1 MKNTLIK
8 TSKIVNKSIS
18 HTIKMIV
25 LFLFVFISGVF
36 AGNANSQETKVS
48 ISKNNKP
55 IREIL
60 GEIERQTDYLFV
72 YSEKEVDVN
81 QRKTV
86 NVSQQRVA
94 DVLSSLFRS
103 TNVGYAMEGHNIML
117 MAKTTQTD
125 AAQQKRHITGVVKDI
140 KGETIIGANIMIK
153 GTGTGVSTNIDG
165 EFSIEAAAG
174 EELIVSF
181 IGYLTQTIKIDSQK
195 TLNIKLL
202 EDTKTLEEVV
212 VVGYTVQTKSAVTG
226 SVAVVKAD
234 KLKDVNTLEVGS
246 MLQGK
251 VSGVYVSG
259 SSGEP
264 GQASKIR
271 IRGKGTLNSSVSPLW
286 VVDGVIVGED
296 PGLNPNEIDNISVLK
311 DGSATALYGS
321 RAANGV
327 IVVTTKR
334 GEYDANKY
342 SVSVNAGV
350 SLLST
355 GRLEMMNSQEL
366 YDYQKSWNNQSWFT
380 EELLKHNT
388 DWFKEA
394 SKPGLYTNANI
405 TYTGSSGRMRSF
417 VMADYY
423 REEGAIKDF
432 TLDRF
437 TFRSNNDV
445 KFTDRFTMSTKISGS
460 LSRTDSQQRSVYNTY
475 LYLPWDFPYNED
487 GSIRSGQEQ
496 DWRGRDGI
504 NDMYDLQWNWS
515 RSKKLTVDGTINFNY
530 QITDWLRFESNNY
543 IRYISNRSESY
554 TDKRSRSGQS
564 DKGSLSNSNSLLT
577 KQFTNQMIRFEK
589 SFGKHKVNA
598 LGAYEYTRHFY
609 ESTSAE
615 GRGIQPGREIL
626 DVTTGI
632 KSIGG
637 YKDAIATQSALFNAN
652 YDYDNRYMGQVSYR
666 MDESSCS
673 GKNNRMGHFFTVSGG
688 WNIQN
693 ETFFESLR
701 ESVNQLKVRVSYGSL
716 GNTPGAY
723 YGHYP
728 LYSSMMYNDEVA
740 YFPSQMGN
748 ADLSWEK
755 CYTTNIGIDARF
767 FDRFGVTIDLYNKNT
782 SDLLYYAPLPNI
794 SGYTGQYKNVGAIN
808 NKGLEISLNA
818 DVIRTSKFQWTS
830 DFNIGFNRNRVTE
843 LYGGKPELKGLKR
856 LEEGRDMDEW
866 YLREW
871 AGVDPANGSPLW
883 YTTDE
888 NGKRTTTDSYN
899 KADRVY
905 CGSAAPKFT
914 GGWMNSF
921 SYKGFTLTANFDFV
935 YGNLLY
941 NQSRELLDSDG
952 AYADYNS
959 MKLKSGWKR
968 WEKEGDIAT
977 HPKAING
984 GNKNSNKSSS
994 RYLEKGNYFS
1004 LRNLS
1009 LGYSIP
1015 EKLCG
1020 KLGLQRVNVSCSADN
1035 LFTLTPFSGV
1045 SPQLSDSSTDG
1056 YAGTI
1061 YPLSRR
1067 IVFGLNVSF

>member
-1 MKNTLIK
+1 M
-8 TSKIVNKSIS
+8 
-18 HTIKMIV
+18 KMIV

-174 EELIVSF
+174 DELIVSF

-264 GQASKIR
+264 GHASKIR

-342 SVSVNAGV
+342 SVSINAGV

-388 DWFKEA
+388 DWFNEA

-417 VMADYY
+417 VMTDYY

-666 MDESSCS
+666 MDESSCF

-883 YTTDE
+883 YTTDG

-1067 IVFGLNVSF
+1067 IVLGLNVSF

>member
-1 MKNTLIK
+1 M
-8 TSKIVNKSIS
+8 
-18 HTIKMIV
+18 KMIV

-165 EFSIEAAAG
+165 EFSIEAATG
-174 EELIVSF
+174 DELIVSF

-286 VVDGVIVGED
+286 VVDGVIVGEY

-632 KSIGG
+632 KSIDG

-666 MDESSCS
+666 MDESSCF

-871 AGVDPANGSPLW
+871 AGVDTANGSPLW

>member
-1 MKNTLIK
+1 
-8 TSKIVNKSIS
+8 
-18 HTIKMIV
+18 
-25 LFLFVFISGVF
+25 
-36 AGNANSQETKVS
+36 
-48 ISKNNKP
+48 
-55 IREIL
+55 
-60 GEIERQTDYLFV
+60 
-72 YSEKEVDVN
+72 
-81 QRKTV
+81 
-86 NVSQQRVA
+86 
-94 DVLSSLFRS
+94 
-103 TNVGYAMEGHNIML
+103 MEGHNIML

-174 EELIVSF
+174 DELIVSF

-264 GQASKIR
+264 GHASKIR

-342 SVSVNAGV
+342 SVSINAGV

-666 MDESSCS
+666 MDESSCF

-1067 IVFGLNVSF
+1067 IVLGLNVSF

>member
-1 MKNTLIK
+1 M
-8 TSKIVNKSIS
+8 
-18 HTIKMIV
+18 KMIV

-125 AAQQKRHITGVVKDI
+125 AVQQKRHITGVVKDI

-174 EELIVSF
+174 DELIVSF

-321 RAANGV
+321 RAANCV

-543 IRYISNRSESY
+543 IRYISNRSETY

-637 YKDAIATQSALFNAN
+637 YKDAITTQSALFNAN

-666 MDESSCS
+666 MDESSCF

>member
-1 MKNTLIK
+1 M
-8 TSKIVNKSIS
+8 
-18 HTIKMIV
+18 KMIV

-564 DKGSLSNSNSLLT
+564 DKRSLSNSNSLLT

-666 MDESSCS
+666 MDESSCF

-818 DVIRTSKFQWTS
+818 DVIRTLKFQWTS

>member
-1 MKNTLIK
+1 M
-8 TSKIVNKSIS
+8 
-18 HTIKMIV
+18 KMIV

-125 AAQQKRHITGVVKDI
+125 AIQQKRHITGVVKDI

-174 EELIVSF
+174 DELIVSF

-543 IRYISNRSESY
+543 IRYISNRSETY

-626 DVTTGI
+626 DVTIGI

-637 YKDAIATQSALFNAN
+637 YKDAITTQSALFNAN

-666 MDESSCS
+666 MDESSCF

>member
-1 MKNTLIK
+1 M
-8 TSKIVNKSIS
+8 
-18 HTIKMIV
+18 KMIV

-174 EELIVSF
+174 DELIVSF

-264 GQASKIR
+264 GHASKIR

-530 QITDWLRFESNNY
+530 QITDWLHFESNNY

-666 MDESSCS
+666 MDESSCF

-888 NGKRTTTDSYN
+888 NGKHTTTDSYN

-1020 KLGLQRVNVSCSADN
+1020 KLGLQQVNVSCSADN

>member
-1 MKNTLIK
+1 M
-8 TSKIVNKSIS
+8 
-18 HTIKMIV
+18 KMIV

-174 EELIVSF
+174 DELIVSF

-202 EDTKTLEEVV
+202 EDTKTLEEVAV
-212 VVGYTVQTKSAVTG
+212 VVYTVQTKSAVTG

-264 GQASKIR
+264 GHASKIR

-342 SVSVNAGV
+342 SVSINAGV

-417 VMADYY
+417 VMTDYY

-666 MDESSCS
+666 MDESSCF

-883 YTTDE
+883 YTTDG

-1067 IVFGLNVSF
+1067 IVLGLNVSF

>member
-1 MKNTLIK
+1 M
-8 TSKIVNKSIS
+8 
-18 HTIKMIV
+18 KMIV

-165 EFSIEAAAG
+165 KFSIEAAAG

-530 QITDWLRFESNNY
+530 QITDWLHFESNNY

-666 MDESSCS
+666 MDESSCF

-808 NKGLEISLNA
+808 NKGLEISLNT

>member
-1 MKNTLIK
+1 M
-8 TSKIVNKSIS
+8 
-18 HTIKMIV
+18 KMIV

-174 EELIVSF
+174 DELIVSF

-264 GQASKIR
+264 GHASKIR

-342 SVSVNAGV
+342 SVSINAGV

-530 QITDWLRFESNNY
+530 QITDWMRFESNNY

-564 DKGSLSNSNSLLT
+564 DKASLSNSNSLLT

-666 MDESSCS
+666 MDESSCF

-883 YTTDE
+883 YTTDG

-1067 IVFGLNVSF
+1067 IVLGLNVSF

>member
-1 MKNTLIK
+1 M
-8 TSKIVNKSIS
+8 
-18 HTIKMIV
+18 KMIV

-165 EFSIEAAAG
+165 EFSIEAATG
-174 EELIVSF
+174 DELIVSF

-666 MDESSCS
+666 MDESSCF

-994 RYLEKGNYFS
+994 RYLEKGN
-1004 LRNLS
+1004 
-1009 LGYSIP
+1009 
-1015 EKLCG
+1015 
-1020 KLGLQRVNVSCSADN
+1020 
-1035 LFTLTPFSGV
+1035 
-1045 SPQLSDSSTDG
+1045 
-1056 YAGTI
+1056 
-1061 YPLSRR
+1061 
-1067 IVFGLNVSF
+1067 

>member
-1 MKNTLIK
+1 M
-8 TSKIVNKSIS
+8 
-18 HTIKMIV
+18 KMIV

-174 EELIVSF
+174 DELIVSF

-234 KLKDVNTLEVGS
+234 KLKDVNTLKVGS

-264 GQASKIR
+264 GHASKIR

-342 SVSVNAGV
+342 SVSINAGV

-417 VMADYY
+417 VMTDYY

-666 MDESSCS
+666 MDESSCF

-883 YTTDE
+883 YTTDG

-1067 IVFGLNVSF
+1067 IVLGLNVSF

>member
-1 MKNTLIK
+1 M
-8 TSKIVNKSIS
+8 
-18 HTIKMIV
+18 KMIV

-165 EFSIEAAAG
+165 KFSIEAAAG

-530 QITDWLRFESNNY
+530 QITDWLHFESNNY

-554 TDKRSRSGQS
+554 TNKRSRSGQS

-666 MDESSCS
+666 MDESSCF

>member
-1 MKNTLIK
+1 M
-8 TSKIVNKSIS
+8 
-18 HTIKMIV
+18 KMIV

-666 MDESSCS
+666 MDESSCF
-673 GKNNRMGHFFTVSGG
+673 GKNNRIGHFFTVSGG

-1009 LGYSIP
+1009 LG
-1015 EKLCG
+1015 
-1020 KLGLQRVNVSCSADN
+1020 
-1035 LFTLTPFSGV
+1035 
-1045 SPQLSDSSTDG
+1045 
-1056 YAGTI
+1056 
-1061 YPLSRR
+1061 
-1067 IVFGLNVSF
+1067 

>member
-1 MKNTLIK
+1 M
-8 TSKIVNKSIS
+8 
-18 HTIKMIV
+18 KMIV

-125 AAQQKRHITGVVKDI
+125 ASQQRRLITGEGKDI

-666 MDESSCS
+666 MDESSCF

-1020 KLGLQRVNVSCSADN
+1020 KLGLQQVNVSCSADN

>member
-1 MKNTLIK
+1 M
-8 TSKIVNKSIS
+8 
-18 HTIKMIV
+18 KMIV

-125 AAQQKRHITGVVKDI
+125 AVQQKRHITGVVKDI

-174 EELIVSF
+174 DELIVSF

-264 GQASKIR
+264 GQASKIC

-666 MDESSCS
+666 MDESSCF

-1020 KLGLQRVNVSCSADN
+1020 KLGLQQVNVSCSADN

>member
-1 MKNTLIK
+1 M
-8 TSKIVNKSIS
+8 
-18 HTIKMIV
+18 KMIV

-165 EFSIEAAAG
+165 GFSIEAATG
-174 EELIVSF
+174 DELIVSF

-496 DWRGRDGI
+496 DWRGCDGI

-530 QITDWLRFESNNY
+530 QITDWLRFESNNS
-543 IRYISNRSESY
+543 IRYLSNRSESY

-666 MDESSCS
+666 MDESSCF

>member
-1 MKNTLIK
+1 
-8 TSKIVNKSIS
+8 
-18 HTIKMIV
+18 
-25 LFLFVFISGVF
+25 
-36 AGNANSQETKVS
+36 
-48 ISKNNKP
+48 
-55 IREIL
+55 
-60 GEIERQTDYLFV
+60 
-72 YSEKEVDVN
+72 
-81 QRKTV
+81 
-86 NVSQQRVA
+86 
-94 DVLSSLFRS
+94 
-103 TNVGYAMEGHNIML
+103 
-117 MAKTTQTD
+117 
-125 AAQQKRHITGVVKDI
+125 
-140 KGETIIGANIMIK
+140 
-153 GTGTGVSTNIDG
+153 
-165 EFSIEAAAG
+165 
-174 EELIVSF
+174 
-181 IGYLTQTIKIDSQK
+181 
-195 TLNIKLL
+195 
-202 EDTKTLEEVV
+202 
-212 VVGYTVQTKSAVTG
+212 
-226 SVAVVKAD
+226 
-234 KLKDVNTLEVGS
+234 
-246 MLQGK
+246 
-251 VSGVYVSG
+251 
-259 SSGEP
+259 
-264 GQASKIR
+264 
-271 IRGKGTLNSSVSPLW
+271 
-286 VVDGVIVGED
+286 
-296 PGLNPNEIDNISVLK
+296 
-311 DGSATALYGS
+311 
-321 RAANGV
+321 
-327 IVVTTKR
+327 
-334 GEYDANKY
+334 
-342 SVSVNAGV
+342 
-350 SLLST
+350 
-355 GRLEMMNSQEL
+355 
-366 YDYQKSWNNQSWFT
+366 
-380 EELLKHNT
+380 
-388 DWFKEA
+388 
-394 SKPGLYTNANI
+394 
-405 TYTGSSGRMRSF
+405 
-417 VMADYY
+417 
-423 REEGAIKDF
+423 
-432 TLDRF
+432 
-437 TFRSNNDV
+437 
-445 KFTDRFTMSTKISGS
+445 
-460 LSRTDSQQRSVYNTY
+460 
-475 LYLPWDFPYNED
+475 
-487 GSIRSGQEQ
+487 
-496 DWRGRDGI
+496 
-504 NDMYDLQWNWS
+504 
-515 RSKKLTVDGTINFNY
+515 
-530 QITDWLRFESNNY
+530 
-543 IRYISNRSESY
+543 
-554 TDKRSRSGQS
+554 
-564 DKGSLSNSNSLLT
+564 
-577 KQFTNQMIRFEK
+577 
-589 SFGKHKVNA
+589 
-598 LGAYEYTRHFY
+598 
-609 ESTSAE
+609 
-615 GRGIQPGREIL
+615 
-626 DVTTGI
+626 
-632 KSIGG
+632 
-637 YKDAIATQSALFNAN
+637 
-652 YDYDNRYMGQVSYR
+652 
-666 MDESSCS
+666 
-673 GKNNRMGHFFTVSGG
+673 MGHFFTVSGG

-728 LYSSMMYNDEVA
+728 LYSSMMYNEVA

>member
-1 MKNTLIK
+1 M
-8 TSKIVNKSIS
+8 
-18 HTIKMIV
+18 KMIV

-165 EFSIEAAAG
+165 GFSIEAATG
-174 EELIVSF
+174 DELIVSF

-530 QITDWLRFESNNY
+530 QITDWLRFESNNS
-543 IRYISNRSESY
+543 IRYLSNRSESY

-666 MDESSCS
+666 MDESSCF

-740 YFPSQMGN
+740 YFPSQIGN

>member
-1 MKNTLIK
+1 M
-8 TSKIVNKSIS
+8 
-18 HTIKMIV
+18 
-25 LFLFVFISGVF
+25 
-36 AGNANSQETKVS
+36 
-48 ISKNNKP
+48 
-55 IREIL
+55 
-60 GEIERQTDYLFV
+60 
-72 YSEKEVDVN
+72 
-81 QRKTV
+81 
-86 NVSQQRVA
+86 
-94 DVLSSLFRS
+94 
-103 TNVGYAMEGHNIML
+103 
-117 MAKTTQTD
+117 
-125 AAQQKRHITGVVKDI
+125 
-140 KGETIIGANIMIK
+140 
-153 GTGTGVSTNIDG
+153 
-165 EFSIEAAAG
+165 
-174 EELIVSF
+174 
-181 IGYLTQTIKIDSQK
+181 
-195 TLNIKLL
+195 
-202 EDTKTLEEVV
+202 
-212 VVGYTVQTKSAVTG
+212 
-226 SVAVVKAD
+226 
-234 KLKDVNTLEVGS
+234 
-246 MLQGK
+246 
-251 VSGVYVSG
+251 
-259 SSGEP
+259 
-264 GQASKIR
+264 
-271 IRGKGTLNSSVSPLW
+271 
-286 VVDGVIVGED
+286 IVGED

-666 MDESSCS
+666 MDESSCF

-888 NGKRTTTDSYN
+888 NGKRTTTNSYN

-1035 LFTLTPFSGV
+1035 LFMLTPFSGV

-1067 IVFGLNVSF
+1067 IVLGLNVSF

>member
-1 MKNTLIK
+1 M
-8 TSKIVNKSIS
+8 
-18 HTIKMIV
+18 KMIV

-666 MDESSCS
+666 MDESSCF

-1020 KLGLQRVNVSCSADN
+1020 KLGLQ
-1035 LFTLTPFSGV
+1035 
-1045 SPQLSDSSTDG
+1045 
-1056 YAGTI
+1056 
-1061 YPLSRR
+1061 
-1067 IVFGLNVSF
+1067 

>member
-1 MKNTLIK
+1 M
-8 TSKIVNKSIS
+8 
-18 HTIKMIV
+18 
-25 LFLFVFISGVF
+25 
-36 AGNANSQETKVS
+36 
-48 ISKNNKP
+48 
-55 IREIL
+55 
-60 GEIERQTDYLFV
+60 
-72 YSEKEVDVN
+72 
-81 QRKTV
+81 
-86 NVSQQRVA
+86 
-94 DVLSSLFRS
+94 
-103 TNVGYAMEGHNIML
+103 
-117 MAKTTQTD
+117 
-125 AAQQKRHITGVVKDI
+125 
-140 KGETIIGANIMIK
+140 
-153 GTGTGVSTNIDG
+153 
-165 EFSIEAAAG
+165 
-174 EELIVSF
+174 
-181 IGYLTQTIKIDSQK
+181 
-195 TLNIKLL
+195 
-202 EDTKTLEEVV
+202 
-212 VVGYTVQTKSAVTG
+212 
-226 SVAVVKAD
+226 
-234 KLKDVNTLEVGS
+234 
-246 MLQGK
+246 
-251 VSGVYVSG
+251 
-259 SSGEP
+259 
-264 GQASKIR
+264 
-271 IRGKGTLNSSVSPLW
+271 
-286 VVDGVIVGED
+286 IVGED

-342 SVSVNAGV
+342 SVSINAGV

-666 MDESSCS
+666 MDESSCF

-1020 KLGLQRVNVSCSADN
+1020 KLGLQQVNVSCSADN

>member
-1 MKNTLIK
+1 M
-8 TSKIVNKSIS
+8 
-18 HTIKMIV
+18 KMIV

-174 EELIVSF
+174 DELIVSF

-264 GQASKIR
+264 GHASKIR

-342 SVSVNAGV
+342 SVSINAGV

-366 YDYQKSWNNQSWFT
+366 YDYQKSRNNQSWFT

-666 MDESSCS
+666 MDESSCF

-1067 IVFGLNVSF
+1067 IVLGLNVSF

>member
-1 MKNTLIK
+1 M
-8 TSKIVNKSIS
+8 
-18 HTIKMIV
+18 
-25 LFLFVFISGVF
+25 
-36 AGNANSQETKVS
+36 
-48 ISKNNKP
+48 
-55 IREIL
+55 
-60 GEIERQTDYLFV
+60 
-72 YSEKEVDVN
+72 
-81 QRKTV
+81 
-86 NVSQQRVA
+86 
-94 DVLSSLFRS
+94 
-103 TNVGYAMEGHNIML
+103 
-117 MAKTTQTD
+117 
-125 AAQQKRHITGVVKDI
+125 
-140 KGETIIGANIMIK
+140 
-153 GTGTGVSTNIDG
+153 
-165 EFSIEAAAG
+165 
-174 EELIVSF
+174 
-181 IGYLTQTIKIDSQK
+181 
-195 TLNIKLL
+195 
-202 EDTKTLEEVV
+202 
-212 VVGYTVQTKSAVTG
+212 
-226 SVAVVKAD
+226 AVVKAD
-234 KLKDVNTLEVGS
+234 KLKDVNTLEVGN

-342 SVSVNAGV
+342 SISVNAGV

-475 LYLPWDFPYNED
+475 LYLPWDYPYNED

-504 NDMYDLQWNWS
+504 NDMYDLQWNWG

-666 MDESSCS
+666 MDESSCF

-693 ETFFESLR
+693 EVFFESLR
-701 ESVNQLKVRVSYGSL
+701 ESIDQLKVRVSYGSL

-808 NKGLEISLNA
+808 NKGIEISLNA

-888 NGKRTTTDSYN
+888 NGNRVTTDSYN

-921 SYKGFTLTANFDFV
+921 TYKGFTLTANFDFV

-1035 LFTLTPFSGV
+1035 LFTFTPFSGV

>member
-1 MKNTLIK
+1 M
-8 TSKIVNKSIS
+8 
-18 HTIKMIV
+18 KMIV

-174 EELIVSF
+174 DELIVSF

-264 GQASKIR
+264 GHASKIR

-342 SVSVNAGV
+342 SVSINAGV

-598 LGAYEYTRHFY
+598 RGAYKYPRHFY

-666 MDESSCS
+666 MDESSCF

-883 YTTDE
+883 YTTDG

-1067 IVFGLNVSF
+1067 IVLGLNVSF

>member
-1 MKNTLIK
+1 M
-8 TSKIVNKSIS
+8 
-18 HTIKMIV
+18 KMIV

-234 KLKDVNTLEVGS
+234 KLRDVNTLEVGS

-543 IRYISNRSESY
+543 IRYISNRSETY

-637 YKDAIATQSALFNAN
+637 YKDAITTQSALFNAN

-666 MDESSCS
+666 MDESSCF

-871 AGVDPANGSPLW
+871 AGVDTANGSPLW

>member
-1 MKNTLIK
+1 M
-8 TSKIVNKSIS
+8 
-18 HTIKMIV
+18 KMIV

-165 EFSIEAAAG
+165 KFSIEAAAG

-530 QITDWLRFESNNY
+530 QITDWLHFESNNY

-666 MDESSCS
+666 MDESSCF

-830 DFNIGFNRNRVTE
+830 DFNIGFNRNRVIE

>member
-1 MKNTLIK
+1 M
-8 TSKIVNKSIS
+8 
-18 HTIKMIV
+18 KMIV

-174 EELIVSF
+174 DELIVSF

-264 GQASKIR
+264 GHASKIR

-327 IVVTTKR
+327 IVVTTQR

-342 SVSVNAGV
+342 SVSINAGV

-417 VMADYY
+417 VMTDYY

-666 MDESSCS
+666 MDESSCF

-883 YTTDE
+883 YTTDG

-1067 IVFGLNVSF
+1067 IVLGLNVSF

>member
-1 MKNTLIK
+1 M
-8 TSKIVNKSIS
+8 
-18 HTIKMIV
+18 KMIV

-174 EELIVSF
+174 DELIVSF

-264 GQASKIR
+264 GHASKIR

-355 GRLEMMNSQEL
+355 GHLEMMNSQEL

-530 QITDWLRFESNNY
+530 QITDWLHFESNNY

-666 MDESSCS
+666 MDESSCF

-755 CYTTNIGIDARF
+755 CYTTNIDIDARF

>member
-1 MKNTLIK
+1 M
-8 TSKIVNKSIS
+8 
-18 HTIKMIV
+18 KMIV

-165 EFSIEAAAG
+165 GFSIEAATG
-174 EELIVSF
+174 DELIVSF

-530 QITDWLRFESNNY
+530 QITDWLRFESNNS
-543 IRYISNRSESY
+543 IRYLSNRSESY

-666 MDESSCS
+666 MDESSCF

-1020 KLGLQRVNVSCSADN
+1020 KLGLQRGNVSCSADN

>member
-1 MKNTLIK
+1 M
-8 TSKIVNKSIS
+8 
-18 HTIKMIV
+18 KMIV

-666 MDESSCS
+666 MDESSCF

-716 GNTPGAY
+716 GNTPRAY

-1020 KLGLQRVNVSCSADN
+1020 KLGLQQVNVSCSADN

>member
-1 MKNTLIK
+1 M
-8 TSKIVNKSIS
+8 
-18 HTIKMIV
+18 KMIV

-165 EFSIEAAAG
+165 GFSIEAATG
-174 EELIVSF
+174 DELIVSF

-530 QITDWLRFESNNY
+530 QITDWLRFESNNS
-543 IRYISNRSESY
+543 IRYLSNRSESY

-666 MDESSCS
+666 MDESSCF

-716 GNTPGAY
+716 GNTPGAD
-723 YGHYP
+723 YGHYT

>member
-1 MKNTLIK
+1 M
-8 TSKIVNKSIS
+8 
-18 HTIKMIV
+18 KMIV

-174 EELIVSF
+174 DELIVSF

-666 MDESSCS
+666 MDESSCF

-941 NQSRELLDSDG
+941 NQSRELLDSDS
-952 AYADYNS
+952 AYAYYSS

-1061 YPLSRR
+1061 YPLSRI

>member
-1 MKNTLIK
+1 M
-8 TSKIVNKSIS
+8 
-18 HTIKMIV
+18 KMIV

-666 MDESSCS
+666 MDESSCF

-1020 KLGLQRVNVSCSADN
+1020 KLGLQQVNVSCSADN

-1045 SPQLSDSSTDG
+1045 SSQLSDSSTDG

>member
-1 MKNTLIK
+1 M
-8 TSKIVNKSIS
+8 
-18 HTIKMIV
+18 KMIV

-174 EELIVSF
+174 DELIVSF

-264 GQASKIR
+264 GHASKIR

-342 SVSVNAGV
+342 SVSINAGV

-598 LGAYEYTRHFY
+598 LGAYKYPRHFY

-666 MDESSCS
+666 MDESSCF

-883 YTTDE
+883 YTTDG

-1067 IVFGLNVSF
+1067 IVLGLNVSF

>member
-1 MKNTLIK
+1 M
-8 TSKIVNKSIS
+8 
-18 HTIKMIV
+18 KMIV

-165 EFSIEAAAG
+165 GFSIEAATG
-174 EELIVSF
+174 DELIVSF

-475 LYLPWDFPYNED
+475 P
-487 GSIRSGQEQ
+487 
-496 DWRGRDGI
+496 
-504 NDMYDLQWNWS
+504 
-515 RSKKLTVDGTINFNY
+515 V
-530 QITDWLRFESNNY
+530 
-543 IRYISNRSESY
+543 SY
-554 TDKRSRSGQS
+554 TH
-564 DKGSLSNSNSLLT
+564 LT
-577 KQFTNQMIRFEK
+577 LPT
-589 SFGKHKVNA
+589 
-598 LGAYEYTRHFY
+598 
-609 ESTSAE
+609 
-615 GRGIQPGREIL
+615 
-626 DVTTGI
+626 
-632 KSIGG
+632 
-637 YKDAIATQSALFNAN
+637 IA
-652 YDYDNRYMGQVSYR
+652 
-666 MDESSCS
+666 
-673 GKNNRMGHFFTVSGG
+673 
-688 WNIQN
+688 
-693 ETFFESLR
+693 
-701 ESVNQLKVRVSYGSL
+701 
-716 GNTPGAY
+716 
-723 YGHYP
+723 
-728 LYSSMMYNDEVA
+728 
-740 YFPSQMGN
+740 
-748 ADLSWEK
+748 
-755 CYTTNIGIDARF
+755 
-767 FDRFGVTIDLYNKNT
+767 
-782 SDLLYYAPLPNI
+782 
-794 SGYTGQYKNVGAIN
+794 
-808 NKGLEISLNA
+808 
-818 DVIRTSKFQWTS
+818 
-830 DFNIGFNRNRVTE
+830 
-843 LYGGKPELKGLKR
+843 
-856 LEEGRDMDEW
+856 
-866 YLREW
+866 
-871 AGVDPANGSPLW
+871 
-883 YTTDE
+883 
-888 NGKRTTTDSYN
+888 
-899 KADRVY
+899 
-905 CGSAAPKFT
+905 
-914 GGWMNSF
+914 
-921 SYKGFTLTANFDFV
+921 
-935 YGNLLY
+935 
-941 NQSRELLDSDG
+941 
-952 AYADYNS
+952 
-959 MKLKSGWKR
+959 
-968 WEKEGDIAT
+968 
-977 HPKAING
+977 
-984 GNKNSNKSSS
+984 
-994 RYLEKGNYFS
+994 
-1004 LRNLS
+1004 
-1009 LGYSIP
+1009 
-1015 EKLCG
+1015 
-1020 KLGLQRVNVSCSADN
+1020 
-1035 LFTLTPFSGV
+1035 
-1045 SPQLSDSSTDG
+1045 
-1056 YAGTI
+1056 
-1061 YPLSRR
+1061 
-1067 IVFGLNVSF
+1067 

>member
-1 MKNTLIK
+1 M
-8 TSKIVNKSIS
+8 
-18 HTIKMIV
+18 KMIV

-174 EELIVSF
+174 DELIVSF

-264 GQASKIR
+264 GHASKIR

-342 SVSVNAGV
+342 SVSINAGV

-666 MDESSCS
+666 MDESSCF

-728 LYSSMMYNDEVA
+728 LYSSMTYNDEVA

-1020 KLGLQRVNVSCSADN
+1020 KLGLQQVNVSCSADN

>member
-1 MKNTLIK
+1 M
-8 TSKIVNKSIS
+8 
-18 HTIKMIV
+18 KMIV

-165 EFSIEAAAG
+165 GFSIEAATG
-174 EELIVSF
+174 DELIVSF

-543 IRYISNRSESY
+543 IRYLSNRSESY

-666 MDESSCS
+666 MDESSCF

-905 CGSAAPKFT
+905 RGSAAPKFT